1 MRKFWTWKRLDL
13 QVQFDMP
20 EFDLR
25 GMKVAKYNYD
35 KTQKK
40 ISYDTPMSM
49 GDAMTANL
57 ELKFAEGRLYAESA
71 LAEYMKKVTENYAR
85 YRYLYQGEV
94 YAQPLVVDPAYVVND
109 LTY

>member
-1 MRKFWTWKRLDL
+1 
-13 QVQFDMP
+13 MP

-71 LAEYMKKVTENYAR
+71 LAEYMKEF
-85 YRYLYQGEV
+85 EV
-94 YAQPLVVDPAYVVND
+94 KHHV
-109 LTY
+109 